1 MCFLVTFETLA
12 RSQHADLHR
21 THQKH
26 SHTSIALFP
35 QEVTQ
40 ETQTKTSPIFS
51 KFSDLTSAKLSN
63 LALQLL
69 EELRPKYPE
78 HVVTYADPSSLNLLS
93 FAYAG
98 NATATLD
105 LGTESGVSDEMRAW
119 TQPPGREKR
128 GCLAEARGFAKYK
141 YRWGQEYFILYRVVV
156 GYSNTQF
163 VLKEAGPGVTRSSP
177 SREADTLLAQV
188 GHWVILD
195 PGLKEELKSV
205 SSRFFN
211 SKDVY
216 ADLGV
221 PWKRGLIF
229 YGPAGNGKTISI
241 KALMHTLADHKDSIP
256 TLYYISSYGPYQ
268 IRIRPRSHNEP
279 MSPDT

>member
-1 MCFLVTFETLA
+1 MEAAAYLRPPTA
-12 RSQHADLHR
+12 NR
-21 THQKH
+21 
-26 SHTSIALFP
+26 
-35 QEVTQ
+35 
-40 ETQTKTSPIFS
+40 
-51 KFSDLTSAKLSN
+51 
-63 LALQLL
+63 ALQLL
-69 EELRPKYPE
+69 EELRLKYPE

-98 NATATLD
+98 SATATLD
-105 LGTESGVSDEMRAW
+105 MGTESGVSDEMRAW

-141 YRWGQEYFILYRVVV
+141 YRWGQEDFIFYRVVV
-156 GYSNTQF
+156 GYSNTQ
-163 VLKEAGPGVTRSSP
+163 ASWNR
-177 SREADTLLAQV
+177 
-188 GHWVILD
+188 VILD
-195 PGLKEELKSV
+195 PGLKKELKSV

-241 KALMHTLADHKDSIP
+241 EALMHTLADHKDSIP
-256 TLYYISSYGPYQ
+256 TLYVKTAPATGH
-268 IRIRPRSHNEP
+268 IRYVFALARI
-279 MSPDT
+279 MSPCLLILEDIDTIITSQTRSYFFSEVDEL